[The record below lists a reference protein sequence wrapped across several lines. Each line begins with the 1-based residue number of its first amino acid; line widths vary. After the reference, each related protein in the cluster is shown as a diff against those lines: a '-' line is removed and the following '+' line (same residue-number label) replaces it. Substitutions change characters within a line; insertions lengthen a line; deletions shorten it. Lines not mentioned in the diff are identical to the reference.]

1 MKKVLLV
8 QSSLQPP
15 GGANGVA
22 AWIVEAL
29 KRDYSLSLLTW
40 TPVEVAAI
48 NRFCGT
54 SLCSSE
60 FAVHRVHPIFRWL
73 IDHAPVPLDFLKTSL
88 LLRYCKQMKDNY
100 EVIIT
105 ANNEADFGCKGIQYI
120 HFPRACRPSPELDLD
135 PYLGYLLSPGLIR
148 VYRRLCMRLS
158 GFSLERM
165 KENLTLV
172 ISNWT
177 GNKVHEC
184 YGIATT
190 TLYPPIA
197 GDFPDVSW
205 EDRENGFVCIGRI
218 TPEKELD
225 KIIDILAGVRSQGW
239 DIHLHIIGSP
249 DHPAYYDRIRER
261 ARQNSSWIFLD
272 INLSRQELLRL
283 VSMHRYGIH
292 GMTEEHFGMAV
303 AELVRGGCLV
313 FVPNGGGQVEIVA
326 GNEHLLYRTADEAA
340 ACIVDVMRDRD
351 LQSHLREVLKSNTKK
366 FSTQQFARR
375 LQELVDAFRKV

>member
-8 QSSLQPP
+8 QLSLQPP

-54 SLCSSE
+54 SLRSSE
-60 FAVHRVHPIFRWL
+60 FAVHQIHPLLRWL
-73 IDHAPVPLDFLKTSL
+73 IDHVPVPLDFLKTSL
-88 LLRYCKQMKDNY
+88 LLRYCKKMKGKYD
-100 EVIIT
+100 VVIT

-120 HFPRACRPSPELDLD
+120 HFPRACRPPPELDLNLWLR
-135 PYLGYLLSPGLIR
+135 YFLLPGLIR

-172 ISNWT
+172 ASDWV
-177 GNKVHEC
+177 GNTVQQC
-184 YGIATT
+184 YGISTT

-197 GDFPDVSW
+197 EEFPDVSW

-225 KIIDILAGVRSQGW
+225 KIIDILTRVRSQGW

-249 DHPAYYDRIRER
+249 DHPAYYNRIRKR

-272 INLSRQELLRL
+272 INLSRQELLRM

-326 GNEHLLYRTADEAA
+326 GNERLLYRTADEAA
-340 ACIVDVMRDRD
+340 ACIEGVVRDRD
-351 LQSHLREVLKSNTKK
+351 LQSHLREVLKSNITQ

-375 LQELVDAFRKV
+375 IQEFVERLQKV